1 MSDLIQKLKIPA
13 IVIVVIIIIF
23 FVYTTYFSQSS
34 SSTDLQVSTS
44 QTSAQDQNFL
54 NLLLQIKNINI
65 DTTLFQNSA
74 FISLQDD
81 TLPILDQPYGRP
93 NPFAPI
99 GQDSGS
105 ISTSTLNIS
114 SSTKA
119 Q

>member
-1 MSDLIQKLKIPA
+1 MNDLVQKLKIPA
-13 IVIVVIIIIF
+13 IVIVVIIIGF
-23 FVYTTYFSQSS
+23 FVYETYFSQSS
-34 SSTDLQVSTS
+34 STTDLQVSTS
-44 QTSAQDQNFL
+44 QTSAQDQDFL
-54 NLLLQIKNINI
+54 NLLLQIKNINL
-65 DTTLFQNSA
+65 DTSIFQNSA

-105 ISTSTLNIS
+105 ISTSTLS
-114 SSTKA
+114 TSSTTNT